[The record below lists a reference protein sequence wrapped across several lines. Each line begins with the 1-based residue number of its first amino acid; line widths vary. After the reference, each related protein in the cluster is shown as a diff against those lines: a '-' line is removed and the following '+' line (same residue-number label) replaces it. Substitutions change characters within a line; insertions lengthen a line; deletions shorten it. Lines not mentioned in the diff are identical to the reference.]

1 MAEGFLDETI
11 VGDEPVI
18 EISDNYNIYVKKTT
32 ECSISDDLIEF
43 GDGVSP
49 EIRVTPKA
57 DEPDCSK

>member
-32 ECSISDDLIEF
+32 ECSISDDLI
-43 GDGVSP
+43 
-49 EIRVTPKA
+49 
-57 DEPDCSK
+57 